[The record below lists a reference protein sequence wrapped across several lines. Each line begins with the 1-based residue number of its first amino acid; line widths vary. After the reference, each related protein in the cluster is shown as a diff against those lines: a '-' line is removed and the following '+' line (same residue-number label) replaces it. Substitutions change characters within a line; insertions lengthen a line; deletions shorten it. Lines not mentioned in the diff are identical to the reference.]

1 MAKLTYTPTEFAA
14 LFGKERTWTYRQ
26 LYAGKVKAITKLGQ
40 VQIPHSEVEKLL
52 GGVERYRGAASHA
65 GRAAKKRASK
75 KTPVSKGAKKWTAA
89 IKQRKKH
96 GLPQPKNARSA
107 DVHTP
112 SLPKSRHPDDPASAK
127 RSVYQRLT
135 RCSSSRKDGANRDV

>member
-1 MAKLTYTPTEFAA
+1 MAKLTYTPKEFAE

-65 GRAAKKRASK
+65 GRAAKKRAAK
-75 KTPVSKGAKKWTAA
+75 KSPVSKGAKKWTAA
-89 IKQRKKH
+89 LKQKRKH
-96 GLPQPKNARSA
+96 GLSQTKKVTPKICRI
-107 DVHTP
+107 
-112 SLPKSRHPDDPASAK
+112 PASMK
-127 RSVYQRLT
+127 FRLLDGQVKMKPLT
-135 RCSSSRKDGANRDV
+135 PLYTNRCPPSPDGTEDGKA

>member
-52 GGVERYRGAASHA
+52 NGVERYRGAASHV
-65 GRAAKKRASK
+65 GRAAKKRAAK
-75 KTPVSKGAKKWTAA
+75 KSPSSKGAKKWTSAL
-89 IKQRKKH
+89 KERKKS
-96 GLPQPKNARSA
+96 GSPQSKNVRSRGA
-107 DVHTP
+107 HTP
-112 SLPKSRHPDDPASAK
+112 SSSIPVRPDDPTSK
-127 RSVYQRLT
+127 RRAVYQRMT
-135 RCSSSRKDGANRDV
+135 RKKEDKDLND